1 MEYFTARAYPRLP
14 APVRPSK
21 RRAAAS
27 RLAPGL
33 STALLAAA
41 AWATPVQAKQAFFD
55 PQMMFHGIGGAA
67 IDTSR
72 FERGN
77 LMEPGLHR
85 LDVYVNG
92 RWRGVEALQ
101 FRQQTGSEVATPCYD
116 ADLLRRLGLDM
127 EKAARGDGMLALSEE
142 ASCADLARYVPGAQV
157 KLEVAEQKLYLTV
170 PKYYLRLSAPGAY
183 VDPSNWDSGVTA
195 ARLNYNSNLFTS
207 ESRGTR
213 TTRGYAGLNAGI
225 NMGAFRLRHYGSA
238 TWSPGQ
244 GASYQRGYTYL
255 KTDMPAWQS
264 QLLLGESSTEG
275 DLFDSVSFRGVQL
288 ASDERMLPSALRSY
302 TPTVR
307 GTANSNAQVSV
318 YQRGYLVYETTV
330 APGPFAIEDLQAAG
344 YGGDLDVH
352 IVEAD
357 GSSRSFVVPF
367 ATTVQLLRPGTSR
380 YSLTAGRAIDL
391 GMGSSSQYLL
401 QGTFKRGLG
410 DMYTGY
416 GGLAFTRN
424 YGSALAGAAVNT
436 AIGAFAADITL
447 SRAKLPDEG
456 TRTGASY
463 RLSYSKNLPDSG
475 TSFSL
480 LAYRYS
486 TSGFVGLRESIA
498 LQGAPQRYRWFGDVG
513 RTRGRLD
520 ANINQQLG
528 ANGGNVYLSGSAIQY
543 WQGHGNTIN
552 FALGYSNRWRDISYS
567 FGVQRMQNLS
577 TRDSY
582 RGGGRDS
589 STLVTVNLS
598 IPLGRSERGAP
609 TLNSYYSADSR
620 AGANFTTSVAGTLG
634 ESGRGSYS
642 VSTSHASRENSNS
655 TSANLGYRLP
665 QAWVGAGLS
674 QGSGFRQ
681 ASLNASGGVLVHAGG
696 VTLSQTLGET
706 VALVRADHAE
716 GAQIGYGGDILDG
729 RGYGVVASLS
739 PYQLN
744 TIDIDPRGIPDDV
757 ELQASSRNVAPSAGA
772 VVLLSYPTRVARPVL
787 INSRQNDGATLPFGA
802 EVIDAGSGKS
812 VGAVGQGSRIVMRV
826 ETDQGRITV
835 RWGPGSQQRCGIDYV
850 LPERAGQRKQGYDS
864 LSAVCAPLPFDEARP
879 ATPGPQA
886 QQ

>member
-1 MEYFTARAYPRLP
+1 MENLHARACPRLP
-14 APVRPSK
+14 DPARPAN
-21 RRAAAS
+21 RRQAAEGLAS
-27 RLAPGL
+27 G
-33 STALLAAA
+33 LAAA
-41 AWATPVQAKQAFFD
+41 LAVWVAPVQGKQAFFD
-55 PQMMFHGIGGAA
+55 PQMMFQGAGGTT

-77 LMEPGLHR
+77 FMEPGRHK

-92 RWRGVEALQ
+92 QWRGVEEVP
-101 FRQQTGSEVATPCYD
+101 FRLLAGSASATPCYD
-116 ADLLRRLGLDM
+116 SALLARLGLDVD
-127 EKAARGDGMLALSEE
+127 KAARGEGMLALSSTAACGEL
-142 ASCADLARYVPGAQV
+142 SRYVPGAQV

-170 PKYYLRLSAPGAY
+170 PKYYLRLSTPGAY
-183 VDPSNWDSGVTA
+183 VDPSNWDFGVTA

-207 ESRGTR
+207 ESRGMR
-213 TTRGYAGLNAGI
+213 TTRGYAGLNAGV
-225 NMGAFRLRHYGSA
+225 NVGAFRLRHYGSA
-238 TWSPGQ
+238 TWSPGH
-244 GASYQRGYTYL
+244 GANYQRGYTYL
-255 KTDMPAWQS
+255 KTDVPAWKS
-264 QLLLGESSTEG
+264 QLLMGESSTDG

-302 TPTVR
+302 TPVVR

-330 APGPFAIEDLQAAG
+330 APGPFALEDLQAAG
-344 YGGDLDVH
+344 YGGDLDVR

-357 GSSRSFVVPF
+357 GSARSFVVPF

-416 GGLAFTRN
+416 GGLAFTRH

-436 AIGAFAADITL
+436 ALGAFAADVTL
-447 SRAKLPDEG
+447 SRAELPDEG

-463 RLSYSKNLPDSG
+463 RLSYSKNLPNSG
-475 TSFSL
+475 TNFSL

-520 ANINQQLG
+520 ANISQQLG
-528 ANGGNVYLSGSAIQY
+528 VNGGNVYLSGSAIQY

-567 FGVQRMQNLS
+567 FGVQRMQNLA
-577 TRDSY
+577 TRNSY
-582 RGGGRDS
+582 RGGGRDN

-598 IPLGRSERGAP
+598 IPLGRAERGAP
-609 TLNSYYSADSR
+609 MLNSYYSADSR
-620 AGANFTTSVAGTLG
+620 AGANFTTSVAGSMG
-634 ESGRGSYS
+634 ESDQGTYS
-642 VSTSHASRENSNS
+642 VSASHASRENANS
-655 TSANLGYRLP
+655 ASANIGYRLP
-665 QAWVGAGLS
+665 QSWVGAGIS
-674 QGSGFRQ
+674 QGAGFRQ

-696 VTLSQTLGET
+696 VTFSQTLGET
-706 VALVRADHAE
+706 VALVRADHAQ
-716 GAQIGYGGDILDG
+716 GAQIGYGGDRLDA

-744 TIDIDPRGIPDDV
+744 TVDIDPRDIPDDV
-757 ELQASSRNVAPSAGA
+757 ELQASSRNVAPRAGA

-787 INSRQNDGATLPFGA
+787 IDARQADGAALPFGA
-802 EVIDAGSGKS
+802 EVLNAADGKP

-826 ETDQGRITV
+826 EQDQGRVIV
-835 RWGPGSQQRCGIDYV
+835 QWGPGPQQRCAIDYA
-850 LPERAGQRKQGYDS
+850 LPERARQRARGYDELS
-864 LSAVCAPLPFDEARP
+864 LTCAPMPADGGRP
-879 ATPGPQA
+879 TGPGPLA
-886 QQ
+886 RR